1 MNEMLM
7 PNMFLLEKN
16 LYSIVNQILT
26 EVIVSALLCN
36 IVNNGLYMH
45 NVSTVYN
52 SAVFN
57 NCYEQLKLNNLHVL
71 RASGKLIV
79 NRHS

>member
-52 SAVFN
+52 SAV
-57 NCYEQLKLNNLHVL
+57 LLL
-71 RASGKLIV
+71 
-79 NRHS
+79 